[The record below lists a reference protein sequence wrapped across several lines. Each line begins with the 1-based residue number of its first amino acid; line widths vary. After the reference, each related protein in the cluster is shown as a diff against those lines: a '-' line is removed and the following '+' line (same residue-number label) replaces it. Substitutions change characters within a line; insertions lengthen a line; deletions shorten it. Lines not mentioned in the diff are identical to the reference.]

1 MIEFAKRKSYQVN
14 AVTHDEN
21 FSLQSFVK
29 DDWKLS
35 KGMEKADKIVL
46 TEYKNLLTNTDWQ
59 MFCIRNFSAALER
72 IASFPLNPTT
82 NIFFFHL
89 TLPYQSH

>member
-1 MIEFAKRKSYQVN
+1 MEIGLSVKVKLSIGMRDFKYAHIYFMIEFAKRKSYQFY

-29 DDWKLS
+29 DDWKLF

-46 TEYKNLLTNTDWQ
+46 TEYKNLLTNLDKC
-59 MFCIRNFSAALER
+59 FALE
-72 IASFPLNPTT
+72 
-82 NIFFFHL
+82 IFQRL
-89 TLPYQSH
+89 LRE